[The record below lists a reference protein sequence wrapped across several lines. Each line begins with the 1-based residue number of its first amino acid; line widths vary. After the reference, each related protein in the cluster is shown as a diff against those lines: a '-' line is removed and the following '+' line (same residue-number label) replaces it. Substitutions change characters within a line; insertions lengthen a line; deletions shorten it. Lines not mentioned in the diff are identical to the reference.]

1 MLAVRRL
8 TKQFTT
14 AHGAV
19 LAVNG
24 VSFDVQPGE
33 FYTLL
38 GPSGCGKTTT
48 LQCVAGLESPDEG
61 EIEIASTVAYS
72 SQRHLDLPAH
82 ARDIGMVFQSYA
94 IWPHMTVFDN
104 VAYPLLHG
112 RRPVARHTA
121 RERVMNALRLVH
133 LDALADRPSPY
144 LSGGQQQRVAVARA
158 LVDEPKVLLLDEP
171 LSNLDAKLR
180 EEMRVELRQLVKRL
194 HITTLYVTHDQVEAL
209 SMSDRVAVMANG
221 EIVQEGPPREIYAHP
236 RQAFVANFVGRIN
249 FLEAR
254 VLAGGGEDGL
264 VTLETR
270 VGELRSAAADD
281 LAAGTRAL
289 AAVRPETIRIST
301 TPLDQT
307 ARLNVVEGTIREVGF
322 FGDYVDCQVE
332 VNGQLLSVRADPY
345 AELRVG
351 ARAYLGLLPERIMI
365 WPGEA
370 GAVDGHSVQP
380 AAPRPVAER
389 LYATPESGGV
399 ST

>member
-8 TKQFTT
+8 TKRFTT
-14 AHGAV
+14 AHGTVQAV
-19 LAVNG
+19 DD
-24 VSFDVQPGE
+24 VSFEVQAGE

-61 EIEIASTVAYS
+61 AIEIAGTVAYS
-72 SQRHLDLPAH
+72 SQRRVDLPAH

-112 RRPVARHTA
+112 RRPVGRGEA

-133 LDALADRPSPY
+133 LDALADRPSPF

-194 HITTLYVTHDQVEAL
+194 NITTLYVTHDQVEAL

-221 EIVQEGPPREIYAHP
+221 KIVQEGPPRAIYAQP

-254 VLAGGGEDGL
+254 VLASGDGRV
-264 VTLETR
+264 VTLETS
-270 VGELRSAAADD
+270 VGELRCAASDD
-281 LAAGTRAL
+281 FVAGTRVL
-289 AAVRPETIRIST
+289 AAVRPESIRINT
-301 TPLDQT
+301 APQDRT
-307 ARLNVVEGTIREVGF
+307 ARVNVVEGTVSAVGF

-332 VNGQLLSVRADPY
+332 VNGQVLSVKADPY

-351 ARAYLGLLPERIMI
+351 ARAYLDLPPERIMI

-370 GAVDGHSVQP
+370 GAPDGRQDQP
-380 AAPRPVAER
+380 AADQPTLAP
-389 LYATPESGGV
+389 LYALVEPGGK
-399 ST
+399 SP

>member
-1 MLAVRRL
+1 MLAVRGLEKR
-8 TKQFTT
+8 FTT
-14 AHGAV
+14 EHGVVQAV
-19 LAVNG
+19 AG
-24 VSFDVQPGE
+24 VRFEVQQGE

-48 LQCVAGLESPDEG
+48 LQCVAGLESPDAG
-61 EIEIASTVAYS
+61 EIEIAGAVAYS
-72 SQRHLDLPAH
+72 SARRVDLPAH

-112 RRPVARHTA
+112 RRPVGRGEA
-121 RERVMNALRLVH
+121 RERVMNALKLVH
-133 LDALADRPSPY
+133 LDMLANRPSPF

-194 HITTLYVTHDQVEAL
+194 DITTLYVTHDQIEAL

-221 EIVQEGPPREIYAHP
+221 AIVQEGTPRDIYLQP
-236 RQAFVANFVGRIN
+236 RAAFVANFVGRIN

-254 VLAGGGEDGL
+254 VLSGAEDGGL
-264 VTLETR
+264 VALRTGLGTLRCPAWPE
-270 VGELRSAAADD
+270 AAAD
-281 LAAGTRAL
+281 TRLL
-289 AAVRPETIRIST
+289 AAVRPETIRISADR
-301 TPLDQT
+301 PDLA
-307 ARLNVVEGTIREVGF
+307 ARVNVVEGTIRALSF

-332 VNGQLLSVRADPY
+332 VGGETLSVKADPY

-351 ARAYLGLLPERIMI
+351 TRAYLAIPPERIMLL
-365 WPGEA
+365 PTEVA
-370 GAVDGHSVQP
+370 TDGQP
-380 AAPRPVAER
+380 APLAPAALPLLLDQAE
-389 LYATPESGGV
+389 YQEG
-399 ST
+399 